1 MYATIELNEEIIR
14 FLIYMKK
21 HTESFEEIK
30 ELVFTQERLK
40 KNYTVAEKFNLT
52 MQFQEIKKSA
62 INKALNNQK
71 LNYPEGFLIERLI
84 AKYFDEKMISVED
97 HCKLI
102 NSNCNVE
109 KKTDISL
116 YQKLKNILNIDN
128 AVLEKEVRNE
138 K

>member
-14 FLIYMKK
+14 FLICMKN

-71 LNYPEGFLIERLI
+71 LNYPEGFLIERLM
-84 AKYFDEKMISVED
+84 AKYFDKKMISVED
-97 HCKLI
+97 HCMLI
-102 NSNCNVE
+102 NNNCNVE
-109 KKTDISL
+109 KRTNISL
-116 YQKLKNILNIDN
+116 YQKLKNISNIN
-128 AVLEKEVRNE
+128 NVVLKGS
-138 K
+138 KK